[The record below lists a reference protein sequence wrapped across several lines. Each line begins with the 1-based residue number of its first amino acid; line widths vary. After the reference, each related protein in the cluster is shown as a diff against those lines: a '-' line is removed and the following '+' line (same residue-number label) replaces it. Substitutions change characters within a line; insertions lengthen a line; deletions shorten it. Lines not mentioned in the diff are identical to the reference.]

1 MDAPERGAELVDI
14 IINDAGE
21 PDAIVKAIAPVYRQ
35 ADAARDDCWEV
46 LWYMIQA
53 AFNVSAAHRF
63 ALDEYL
69 AAIEEGREPSEEA
82 RARFASRG
90 ESDSKEAKREA
101 EVVHGSTILLMGDDG
116 DQLFR
121 FDFSDVEASDKVIEF
136 RVLDEEGASAHS
148 IIVRAK
154 EYDHET

>member
-1 MDAPERGAELVDI
+1 MDAPEQGAELIDI
-14 IINDAGE
+14 IINNAGE
-21 PDAIVKAIAPVYRQ
+21 PDAIARAIAPIYRQ
-35 ADAARDDCWEV
+35 AEEARDECREV

-82 RARFASRG
+82 HFASQR
-90 ESDSKEAKREA
+90 EPDSNKAKA
-101 EVVHGSTILLMGDDG
+101 EVVHGSTVLLMGDG
-116 DQLFR
+116 AQLFR
-121 FDFSDVEASDKVIEF
+121 FDFGDVEAGDKVVEF

-154 EYDHET
+154 GGHLEEQE

>member
-1 MDAPERGAELVDI
+1 MDAPERGAELVGI

-21 PDAIVKAIAPVYRQ
+21 PDAIARAIAPIYRQ
-35 ADAARDDCWEV
+35 AEEARDECREI

-82 RARFASRG
+82 RARFASQRQG
-90 ESDSKEAKREA
+90 VESEA
-101 EVVHGSTILLMGDDG
+101 EVSYGSSVLLSGSDGATLFQNDFADDKQESKLIEFHILDETGTPLRSIVVRA
-116 DQLFR
+116 QR
-121 FDFSDVEASDKVIEF
+121 FDPET
-136 RVLDEEGASAHS
+136 EE
-148 IIVRAK
+148 K
-154 EYDHET
+154 